1 MYVYTNYEPN
11 PCKGQASE
19 EKKKTLKFLKIT
31 PGFILNSWSFSN
43 FN

>member
-19 EKKKTLKFLKIT
+19 EKKKNPQIFENYTWIYFKFLVFFK
-31 PGFILNSWSFSN
+31 L
-43 FN
+43 